1 MRKKTRTILPPHG
14 KAGRV
19 SDHEKVREAIEAV
32 FNLASEI
39 TTAVNNLTGDAYVVR
54 NLARRA
60 GQVGR
65 TVAALRS
72 APVEPESRDE
82 RVRYA
87 MAHAYSDA
95 TTPGFFKVPTVGET
109 NEPPT
114 PVGKGEGDDERGRI
128 LQRGEHGGPLVQ
140 IVAEYEDG
148 TKRNVDAA
156 VRSLFDVLQ
165 EARAVH
171 MDAERDV
178 QRTATMLSQLRAE
191 RDALA
196 EKLSDATKL
205 AEDAILRLPAADRN
219 IEWLR
224 MRLARLDT
232 KQESS

>member
-1 MRKKTRTILPPHG
+1 M
-14 KAGRV
+14 
-19 SDHEKVREAIEAV
+19 SDHEKVRETLRAALV
-32 FNLASEI
+32 
-39 TTAVNNLTGDAYVVR
+39 DALIDWKDAGAHVEGVVTELEGLMIQHVSMALKPYR
-54 NLARRA
+54 
-60 GQVGR
+60 
-65 TVAALRS
+65 AALRS

-156 VRSLFDVLQ
+156 VRSLSAELQ

-196 EKLSDATKL
+196 EKLERVRVDL
-205 AEDAILRLPAADRN
+205 DD
-219 IEWLR
+219 
-224 MRLARLDT
+224 LARLPWTTIGQGEAIERIVARLDAKAT
-232 KQESS
+232 P